1 MLLQKTTC
9 VNFIN
14 ILCVPFL
21 YESLLRSFSLITVWL
36 FIFFGKLK
44 YISAKAARKIL
55 MKLTTAWVNFANIF
69 CTQASK
75 AVFVQKNFNTF
86 METVFDKIGLICSL
100 IFFTNET
107 WQHILRHLL
116 CVCNNLFVHCTYW
129 LVKLPQLDKELLRHK
144 IVDMLNTGF

>member
-1 MLLQKTTC
+1 MCAFFVRKSFAQLFS
-9 VNFIN
+9 N
-14 ILCVPFL
+14 
-21 YESLLRSFSLITVWL
+21 YSLTFY
-36 FIFFGKLK
+36 FFGKLK

-107 WQHILRHLL
+107 
-116 CVCNNLFVHCTYW
+116 
-129 LVKLPQLDKELLRHK
+129 
-144 IVDMLNTGF
+144 